1 MILKAQVV
9 QLDRGFPL
17 VRLASG
23 DLIRCK
29 HATSL
34 VKEATQRAVIGDWVK
49 IETDDAADKAQ
60 IVEILPRQQ
69 VLLRKDP
76 AERSMVQVLAANFD
90 TVIIAH
96 PLPGLNIRRLE
107 RELVVACDTGA
118 RVVVALTKSDLVES
132 DQVRTDAV
140 AAVQAVVAPG
150 IGVIEVSTVNQIGI
164 DAVRALVSTGTQ
176 AVLMG
181 RSGAGKSSLINAL
194 ADQEVQATQ
203 PVRAADGKGRH
214 TTVNRTMVRIQG
226 GGGEVIDM
234 PGVRG
239 LGLWDAE
246 AGIDAAI
253 PDVVEAARNC
263 RFRDCRHQ
271 GDAGCGVGAAIKAGN
286 ITPERVAAYV
296 RLSEE
301 NSQQLKRNKE
311 AQWQTGAGR
320 SGRSRQPYSRDV
332 ARSSNARKN
341 SYKTARNSNARNS
354 NAQ

>member
-34 VKEATQRAVIGDWVK
+34 VKEATQRAAIGDWVK
-49 IETDDAADKAQ
+49 IEVDGAADKAQ

-69 VLLRKDP
+69 VLSRKDP
-76 AERSMVQVLAANFD
+76 AERSMVQVLAANFG

-107 RELVVACDTGA
+107 RELVVACNTKA
-118 RVVVALTKSDLVES
+118 RVAVALTKSDLAES
-132 DQVRTDAV
+132 DQARADAV
-140 AAVQAVVAPG
+140 AAVRAVVAPG

-226 GGGEVIDM
+226 GGEVIDM

-239 LGLWDAE
+239 LGLWDAQ
-246 AGIDAAI
+246 AGIDAAF

-271 GDAGCGVGAAIKAGN
+271 GDAGCGVEAAIKAGN

-332 ARSSNARKN
+332 ARNGN
-341 SYKTARNSNARNS
+341 
-354 NAQ
+354 

>member
-107 RELVVACDTGA
+107 RELVVACDTRA

-226 GGGEVIDM
+226 GGEVIDM

-239 LGLWDAE
+239 LGLWDAQ
-246 AGIDAAI
+246 AGIDAAF

-341 SYKTARNSNARNS
+341 SYKTARNSNACSS